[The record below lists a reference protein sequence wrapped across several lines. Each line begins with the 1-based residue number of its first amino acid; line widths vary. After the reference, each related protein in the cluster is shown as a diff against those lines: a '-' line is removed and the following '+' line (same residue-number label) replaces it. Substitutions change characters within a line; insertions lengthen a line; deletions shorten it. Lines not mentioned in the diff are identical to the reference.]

1 MHGLVVAMAMVL
13 TVTSGAFVPERAA
26 AATVFKSEEAQR
38 YRSVDGR
45 PVPATRPAADPAEA
59 AAKVKRPPPVW
70 PAAAAAEADLTAIPA
85 RLPAGAK
92 ARVRPGEL
100 PVRVDAPA
108 RGGKPGRVKVQVLS
122 QAAAAAAGVRG
133 VLYRVSRTDGATD
146 GAAVRFSADFSGF
159 RSAYGADWA
168 ARLRLSVLPEC
179 ALEQPS
185 SAACTS
191 VPLSSSLD
199 SGAGTVT
206 ADVPL
211 ASAPDGT
218 AERIAARPQTSALV
232 ALAAGAAG
240 GSGDLAASSLSPSAT
255 WGHTGSS
262 GGFTWAYPMRVPPS
276 VGGPAPQL
284 AFAYSSQAVDGRHAA
299 SNNQPGWIGEGF
311 SYEPGFIERSYKSC
325 ADDMD
330 GNANNST
337 ETWDRCWGTENAVI
351 SLNGSANELL
361 KGADG
366 RWHPVR
372 EDGSRVELLKNAA
385 FGNGDDD
392 NEYWRVTTADG
403 TKYWFGRHRLPGWAT
418 DMPETNSVL
427 SAPVAGN
434 NAGEPCHEN
443 SFADSF
449 CDQAWRWNLDYI
461 EDRFG
466 NTTSLWYKRETNYY
480 AQNQKRDEPV
490 AYHRG
495 GYPTR
500 IDYGT
505 NNRSG
510 TDSVFATTATP
521 AQVHFQVAD
530 RCLSNCATKDATTW
544 PDTPWDHECTEN
556 STNCQ
561 IGSPTF
567 WSSKRLTAVTT
578 KVWRADL
585 GRHQDVDQWNLRQT
599 FPDPGDT
606 TRAGLW
612 LAGIT
617 HKGLNGTAISLPEV
631 TFAGIQ
637 MPNRVDAS
645 GADWAPAMNWWRV
658 GSIRSESGGEIS
670 VSYSGRECVKGSVMP
685 SAAENNKLRCYPVR
699 WTPQGR
705 TDDITD
711 YFHKY
716 VVTQVQQIDHTG
728 GAPAS
733 KIFYSY
739 ENPSNLPLW
748 HYDSDD
754 GLIDPKRKTWSQWR
768 GYPYV
773 VTKVGE
779 GPKQQVTRTLYF
791 RGMHG
796 DKTSTGTRNVSVA
809 GMEGGS
815 VADLEQYAGIP
826 REQVGYLDGEVLAGV
841 VSTPWRSTTPTAT
854 RTINDSTVEA
864 RYVAVEKRETR
875 TLLDGESWR
884 RSATVTEYAQDAAPL
899 KIKNLGDPADPN
911 DDRCLS
917 HEYLSNTNADVWVLR
932 SSKRVRSWSGDCT
945 AGPTSAAQV
954 TSDMRFSYDQ
964 LAHGTVPTK
973 GLVSKVERMASWN
986 GGNPTFQVVGTYQH
1000 DAQGRTVESTDV
1012 AGRVSKS
1019 AFTPAAGGPLTSVTT
1034 TNNANWTSTVTLDPA
1049 WGVVTRESDVNSRIT
1064 GVTYDALG
1072 RRTSVRLPDRP
1083 VATNPTPN
1091 AEFDYVI
1098 SKTAPNA
1105 VTTKV
1110 INANGDQL
1118 TRYELFD
1125 GLLRPRQTQTPAVGG
1140 GRTITDTFYNSAG
1153 AVWKSNAA
1161 HYNQSTPGT
1170 TLFLGYDLDMP
1181 TQTRYEYDS
1190 AGRVTD
1196 TIFYSENVEKWRTKV
1211 AYHGDRVDTTP
1222 PEGGT
1227 ATTVYTDLEGRA
1239 TRLLEYHGATPS
1251 GTADETRYRYHQNG
1265 QLEEVQDAS
1274 RNKWTFEYDELGRL
1288 KRTVDPDRGA
1298 TSRTYTS
1305 ADQLE
1310 TVRDEARG
1318 ITLAHTYEPLLGRPS
1333 TVRDGS
1339 ATGAKRVEWTYDLP
1353 AKGLTKSVSRWMG
1366 TDEYKSE
1373 LVTADALYR
1382 PTQTKATIPAVEGL
1396 LAGSYAFRTS
1406 YKPDGSTNT
1415 VTMPAAGNLTSETV
1429 TYGYDTTLGLPKSL
1443 ATNYGDAT
1451 HYVIDAGY
1459 TNFGESS
1466 YINRSTALTGSTVLQ
1481 SKREYD
1487 EATRRVERTAVLRS
1501 TGSSYVSDTQYEYD
1515 HAGNLVKVD
1524 DNPLNGQ
1531 RDTQCFEYDHLRR
1544 LTQAWTPASSDC
1556 ATAPESTPM
1565 GGAAPYWQ
1573 SWDFGAPTDP
1583 AGRTGSRLKEVD
1595 HLTPSG
1601 VLTTEYANR
1610 QQGQP
1615 AVKPHLVDGY
1625 TVKNAT
1631 GQVVKTGAY
1640 TYDEAGNTKTR
1651 PGPNGQQTLSWD
1663 AEGHLASVSD
1673 SKGTTSYVYDG
1684 LGSRLLAKSSNGTK
1698 TLYLGGMQLELSG
1711 TVVSATRY
1719 YNFNGEIVAQRTGA
1733 GVKWLCSD
1741 LQGTAQVAVSA
1752 DAAQTVTRRRQTPFG
1767 EERGSPPTWVNTKGF
1782 VGGDV
1787 DPSGLVHLGAREYD
1801 PNLGRFI
1808 SVDPIIDFSNPQQMH
1823 GYAYANNNPITFS
1836 DPSGL
1841 FWGDCKTFL
1850 CGVMDGIFDAL
1861 NLLAMLQGIWKLINN
1876 LGGAYKAVK
1885 GEAEKWEEKT
1895 GSEVLGWTCALS
1907 GICDMLDSC
1916 AMTPDP
1922 YACGK
1927 VIGGA
1932 LVDLLITALTA
1943 GAGGVAAMAKN
1954 GVKRAHEL
1962 SKKLGI
1968 PDPHAK
1974 TDVTPDSPSG
1984 DRSPTDAPD
1993 SDGGPTPTPDPAP
2006 APGGGK
2012 KPAPKGDDD
2021 SRGKKP
2027 GKNKPAVT
2035 SGGRKDGGKVVAG
2048 HGWYFSSNGYTPPLS
2063 SGTYLHFYVQH
2074 GEKILD
2080 VDGLRVEGGARSM
2093 KPAETF
2099 GPGDQVPNYTIGQPN
2114 GLNILTGSIVVQGDR
2129 LLGDMLADGT
2139 ISGVCHMAVC
2149 REVFF

>member
-1 MHGLVVAMAMVL
+1 MTTVL
-13 TVTSGAFVPERAA
+13 TITSGAFVPEPAA
-26 AATVFKSEEAQR
+26 AAAEFKSEKAQR
-38 YRSVDGR
+38 YRSVDGTS
-45 PVPATRPAADPAEA
+45 VAATKPAADPAEA
-59 AAKVKRPPPVW
+59 AARVKRPLPVW
-70 PAAAAAEADLTAIPA
+70 PAAGAAEVDLGATAPSLA
-85 RLPAGAK
+85 VGAK
-92 ARVRPGEL
+92 ARQRAGLL
-100 PVRVDAPA
+100 PLRVDASA
-108 RGGKPGRVKVQVLS
+108 RGGAPGRVKVEVLS
-122 QAAAAAAGVRG
+122 QDAAAAAGIKG
-133 VLYRVSRTDGATD
+133 VLYRVSSTAPANSGK
-146 GAAVRFSADFSGF
+146 AVRLSTDFSGF
-159 RSAYGADWA
+159 RHAFGADWA

-179 ALEQPS
+179 ALSRPG
-185 SAACTS
+185 AATCAS
-191 VPLSSSLD
+191 VPLTSSVD
-199 SGAGTVT
+199 SAAGTVT

-211 ASAPDGT
+211 APTVTDT
-218 AERIAARPQTSALV
+218 AGRIGASRVSALV
-232 ALAAGAAG
+232 ALSAGTG
-240 GSGDLAASSLSPSAT
+240 GGAGDLSASSLAPSAT
-255 WGHTGSS
+255 WGHTGAS

-276 VGGPAPQL
+276 VGGPAPQIAL
-284 AFAYSSQAVDGRHAA
+284 AYSSQAVDGRHAA

-325 ADDMD
+325 ADDMG

-337 ETWDRCWGTENAVI
+337 KTWDRCWGTENAVI

-372 EDGSRVELLKNAA
+372 EDGSRVELLKNSA
-385 FGNGDDD
+385 FANGDND

-403 TKYWFGRHRLPGWAT
+403 TRYWFGRHRLPGWT
-418 DMPETNSVL
+418 DGKAETNSVFT
-427 SAPVAGN
+427 APVAGN
-434 NAGEPCHEN
+434 NTDEPCN
-443 SFADSF
+443 ATAFADSF
-449 CDQAWRWNLDYI
+449 CKQAWRWNLDYI

-466 NTTSLWYKRETNYY
+466 NTTSLWYTRETNYY
-480 AQNQKRDEPV
+480 AQNQTRDKTV
-490 AYHRG
+490 SYHRG

-505 NNRSG
+505 NNRGG
-510 TDSVFATTATP
+510 TDSVFTTSATP
-521 AQVHFQVAD
+521 AQVHFSVAD
-530 RCLSNCATKDATTW
+530 RCLSNCTTKNATTW
-544 PDTPWDHECTEN
+544 PDTPWDQECTSN
-556 STNCQ
+556 STDCQ

-578 KVWRADL
+578 RVWRADL

-617 HKGLNGTAISLPEV
+617 HKGLNGTAITLPEV

-645 GADWAPAMNWWRV
+645 GADWAPAMNWWRI

-670 VSYSGRECVKGSVMP
+670 VSYSAPQCVKGSVMP
-685 SAAENNKLRCYPVR
+685 SAPDNNKLLCYPVK
-699 WTPQGR
+699 WTPQGY

-779 GPKQQVTRTLYF
+779 GAGQQVTKTLYF

-796 DKTSTGTRNVSVA
+796 DKTSTGTRSVNVT
-809 GMEGGS
+809 GLEGGPA
-815 VADLEQYAGIP
+815 ADLEQYAGMP
-826 REQVGYLDGEVLAGV
+826 REQVGYLDGQVLAGV

-854 RTINDSTVEA
+854 RDINGSRVES

-875 TLLDGESWR
+875 TLLDGGAWR
-884 RSATVTEYAQDAAPL
+884 RSATVTEYEQDAAPA

-917 HEYLSNTNADVWVLR
+917 HEYLSNTDPNVWVLR
-932 SSKRVRSWSGDCT
+932 TSKRVRSWAGDCAT
-945 AGPTSAAQV
+945 GPSSAAQV

-964 LAHGTVPTK
+964 LAYGTVPTK

-986 GGNPTFQVVGTYQH
+986 GGDPTFQTVGTYKH
-1000 DAQGRTVESTDV
+1000 DAQGRSIESTDI
-1012 AGRVSKS
+1012 AGRVSKA
-1019 AFTPAAGGPLTSVTT
+1019 AFTPASGGPLTSVTT
-1034 TNNANWTSTVTLDPA
+1034 TNNANWTSTVNLDPA
-1049 WGVVTRESDVNSRIT
+1049 WGVVTRESDVNSRVT
-1064 GVTYDALG
+1064 DVTYDSLG

-1083 VATNPTPN
+1083 VSIHPTPN
-1091 AEFDYVI
+1091 VEFQYVI
-1098 SKTAPNA
+1098 SKTTPNA
-1105 VTTKV
+1105 VITKSV
-1110 INANGDQL
+1110 NANNDQL

-1125 GLLRPRQTQTPAVGG
+1125 SLLRPRQTQAPAVGG
-1140 GRTITDTFYNSAG
+1140 GRVITDTFYNSAG

-1161 HYNQSTPGT
+1161 HYNQSAPGT
-1170 TLFLGYDLDMP
+1170 SLFLGYDLDMP
-1181 TQTRYEYDS
+1181 TQTRYEFDS

-1222 PEGGT
+1222 PAGGT
-1227 ATTVYTDLEGRA
+1227 ATTVHTDLEGRT
-1239 TRLLEYHGATPS
+1239 TRLLEYHGPTPT
-1251 GTADETRYRYHQNG
+1251 GTADETTYRYHQNG
-1265 QLEEVQDAS
+1265 QIEEVKDAS
-1274 RNKWTFEYDELGRL
+1274 GNKWTFEYDELGRL

-1305 ADQLE
+1305 TDQLE

-1333 TVRDGS
+1333 TVRDDS

-1353 AKGLTKSVSRWMG
+1353 AKGLTKSVSRWIG
-1366 TDEYKSE
+1366 ADEYKSE
-1373 LVTADALYR
+1373 LVTADPLYR
-1382 PTQTKATIPAVEGL
+1382 PTQTKVTVPAAEGL
-1396 LAGSYAFRTS
+1396 LAGSYAFRTT

-1415 VTMPAAGNLTSETV
+1415 VTMPAAGNLTAETL
-1429 TYGYDTTLGLPKSL
+1429 TYGYDSTLGLPKSL

-1466 YINRSTALTGSTVLQ
+1466 FINRSTALTGSSVLQ

-1487 EATRRVERTAVLRS
+1487 EATRRVERTAVVKS
-1501 TGSSYVSDTQYEYD
+1501 NGSAYVTDTRYEYD
-1515 HAGNLVKVD
+1515 AAGNLVKVD

-1544 LTQAWTPASSDC
+1544 LTEAWTPASSDC

-1573 SWDFGAPTDP
+1573 SWDFGSPTDP
-1583 AGRTGSRLKEVD
+1583 VGRTGSRLKEVD

-1610 QQGQP
+1610 QQGQ
-1615 AVKPHLVDGY
+1615 AGVQPHLVDGY
-1625 TVKNAT
+1625 TVKNAA
-1631 GQVVKTGAY
+1631 GEVVKTGSY
-1640 TYDEAGNTKTR
+1640 TYDKAGNTKTR
-1651 PGPNGQQTLSWD
+1651 PGPNGQQTLEWD
-1663 AEGHLASVSD
+1663 AEGHLASVTD
-1673 SKGTTSYVYDG
+1673 TKGKTSYVYDG
-1684 LGSRLLAKSSNGTK
+1684 LGNRLLAKSPSGK

-1719 YNFNGEIVAQRTGA
+1719 YNFNGEVVAQRTGA
-1733 GVKWLCSD
+1733 GIKWLCSD

-1767 EERGSPPTWVNTKGF
+1767 EDRGGGAQTWVNKKGF

-1801 PNLGRFI
+1801 PDLGRFI
-1808 SVDPIIDFSNPQQMH
+1808 SVDPIIDFGNPQQMH
-1823 GYAYANNNPITFS
+1823 GYAYANNSPITFS

-1841 FWGDCKTFL
+1841 FWGDCKSFL

-1861 NLLAMLQGIWKLINN
+1861 NLWDMLQGIWKLVNN
-1876 LGGAYKAVK
+1876 LGDSYKAMK

-1916 AMTPDP
+1916 AITPDP
-1922 YACGK
+1922 YECGK

-1943 GAGGVAAMAKN
+1943 GTGGAAAMARN

-1974 TDVTPDSPSG
+1974 KDITPDSPSG
-1984 DRSPTDAPD
+1984 DKSPTEAPD
-1993 SDGGPTPTPDPAP
+1993 SGGSTPAPDPAP
-2006 APGGGK
+2006 SPGGGK
-2012 KPAPKGDDD
+2012 EPAPGKEDEP
-2021 SRGKKP
+2021 RGKKP
-2027 GKNKPAVT
+2027 GKNKPQV
-2035 SGGRKDGGKVVAG
+2035 SEGGRKDGGQVVAG
-2048 HGWYFSSNGYTPPLS
+2048 HGWYFSSNGTTTLP
-2063 SGTYLHFYVQH
+2063 SGTYLHFYVEH
-2074 GEKILD
+2074 GEKLLD
-2080 VDGLRVEGGARSM
+2080 TVGRRIEGGARSVA
-2093 KPAETF
+2093 PVETF
-2099 GPGDQVPNYTIGQPN
+2099 GPGDSVPNYTIGQPN
-2114 GLNILTGSIVVQGDR
+2114 GLRILNGSTTVRGDR

-2139 ISGVCHMAVC
+2139 IKGVCHMAVC